1 MRMQKILMSQT
12 PFFEKLWPDGF
23 TDQEFD
29 QFLESLTQ
37 EETRQLLDK
46 MMTEIDRLMDNAYRD
61 RYAAW
66 LREDGWPEE
75 TIPSAVERPMAELYR
90 SLTYDEV
97 NFKEITRYVS
107 RNYR

>member
-1 MRMQKILMSQT
+1 MRMQRILMSQALSRD
-12 PFFEKLWPDGF
+12 KLWPDGL

-46 MMTEIDRLMDNAYRD
+46 MMAEIDRLMVNAYRD
-61 RYAAW
+61 RYTAG

-75 TIPSAVERPMAELYR
+75 RIPSAVERLIAELYR
-90 SLTYDEV
+90 SLTYGEV
-97 NFKEITRYVS
+97 NFKELTRYVS